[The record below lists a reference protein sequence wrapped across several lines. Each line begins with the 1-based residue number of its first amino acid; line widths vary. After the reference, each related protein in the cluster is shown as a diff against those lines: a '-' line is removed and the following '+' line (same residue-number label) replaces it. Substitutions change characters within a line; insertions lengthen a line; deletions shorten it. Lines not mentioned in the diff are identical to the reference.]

1 MAVFRQSTMYKKL
14 LLPLAILLLALA
26 SCNKPDGGKVNPTPS
41 PDPGPTPVPD
51 PPSPTY
57 YFKAEIQDLYVQGPD
72 DTGFTIAVDTN
83 MGSDEWTVSADA
95 DWITTTKNSK
105 DVVIVPALI
114 ERDQNNYPAPRSCR
128 VSVKA
133 GTVYEKTFTVVQEAW
148 TRINSSYEVKLNPG
162 GETLELNVLHNCYS
176 WTPATDADWLTVRKK
191 DTATLVVTSSPRGA
205 SDSQIR
211 SAVVRLQSDWQAD
224 TYWEIKV
231 SDAESELGNEDYDY
245 GDRTDW
251 D

>member
-1 MAVFRQSTMYKKL
+1 MNMNKG
-14 LLPLAILLLALA
+14 ILTLLAAALFA
-26 SCNKPDGGKVNPTPS
+26 VVGCSKPEQGGPGPS
-41 PDPGPTPVPD
+41 PKPSPIPD
-51 PPSPTY
+51 PPTPTE
-57 YFKAEIQDLYVQGPD
+57 YFKAEIQDVYVQGPD
-72 DTGFTIAVDTN
+72 DTGFSLTVDTN
-83 MGSDEWTVSADA
+83 MDSGKWTVTSDA
-95 DWITTTKNSK
+95 EWLTITKNSN
-105 DVVIVPALI
+105 DVVIVPASI